1 VLPDYWKR
9 VAGLHAEEDGV
20 VGVVWLAIDD
30 RSSVVHC
37 YDAALFKIEVFPVI
51 ADSIHARGSWIPLAW
66 RKEDEAFAKKLENT
80 KINVLP
86 EPSSDSPVV
95 SEVASREIW
104 LRMRGNRFKVDETC
118 YPWLEEYKVYYR
130 DESKVPQKGFP
141 LMAATRHAIEQL
153 SYAKAQ
159 SMPGSK
165 KRNYPKVCIR

>member
-1 VLPDYWKR
+1 LIPDYWR
-9 VAGLHAEEDGV
+9 RIAGFNAEEDGTC
-20 VGVVWLAIDD
+20 GVVWLAIDD

-37 YDAALFKIEVFPVI
+37 YDAAVFKIEVFAVI
-51 ADSIHARGSWIPLAW
+51 ADSIAARGRWIPLAW
-66 RKEDEAFAKKLENT
+66 RQDDEAFAKKLEAT

-86 EPSSDSPVV
+86 EPSSDKSAVA
-95 SEVASREIW
+95 EVASREIW
-104 LRMRGNRFKVDETC
+104 LRMRGNRFKVDETV

-159 SMPGSK
+159 AMPGSK
-165 KRNYPKVCIR
+165 RPNHPKVSIL